1 MDDCPY
7 GGRMSCQHE
16 SAQPADILEGRLV
29 TTPGMTKS
37 KATRTKSKSTGKM
50 TGRDAAKLAAVSAV
64 LPLVHIRSGRA
75 AGKVSIAF
83 WDHWV
88 PSGNAVMQKQ
98 VDARA
103 AKNQVEVQAD
113 FITAVG
119 QKNIL
124 TIAAEAQDKT
134 GHGVQA
140 FPTREVRNNAE
151 LLEPIGD
158 VMKRLTDKY
167 GQVNEVCNYLAKVKL
182 HWLALP
188 APPELAVQIYHRGT
202 MPTMLAKLKSG
213 DQIDKGDC
221 LGK

>member
-16 SAQPADILEGRLV
+16 SARPPDIPEGRLV
-29 TTPGMTKS
+29 TTPGVTKS
-37 KATRTKSKSTGKM
+37 KATGTKSKSTGKM
-50 TGRDAAKLAAVSAV
+50 TRRGRLKITAASAA
-64 LPLVHIRSGRA
+64 LPLVRSRSGRA
-75 AGKVSIAF
+75 AGKASIAF
-83 WDHWV
+83 CDHWV

-103 AKNQVEVQAD
+103 AKNQMEVQAD

-119 QKNIL
+119 QENIL
-124 TIAAEAQDKT
+124 TIAAEAQAKT
-134 GHGVQA
+134 GFDVQA
-140 FPTREVRNNAE
+140 FLTREVRNNAE
-151 LLEPIGD
+151 LLEPIDD

-182 HWLALP
+182 HWLAVP

-213 DQIDKGDC
+213 DQIDKGHC